1 MRRIR
6 RWRVKL
12 LVTAAAGLFASALA
26 AQTMPKLPDG
36 IALPMSEDSIGQV
49 TFYHFTHVDESKP
62 DCTTCHP
69 KLFSIV
75 KVEGKTRAPIT
86 HEVMG
91 RGESCGACHD
101 GKKAFAI
108 DDDCTMCHRDPE

>member
-12 LVTAAAGLFASALA
+12 LVTAAAAMFASALA
-26 AQTMPKLPDG
+26 AQSMPKLPDG
-36 IALPMSEDSIGQV
+36 IELPMSEDSIGQV
-49 TFYHFTHVDESKP
+49 TFYHFTHVDEARP

-69 KLFSIV
+69 ALFSIV
-75 KVEGKTRAPIT
+75 KVKSKAPPPIT
-86 HEVMG
+86 HEAMG
-91 RGESCGACHD
+91 QGQQCGACHD

-108 DDDCTMCHRDPE
+108 DEDCTACHR